1 MKRAWKILLPLVLL
15 ALIALVFA
23 YDSLAAFTKTI
34 RLESGAISAKSFTF
48 YVNES
53 SSQSQSLGDAVLSPG
68 ESKRYSVVLDGRSC
82 ETPVDAVVSL
92 SVSHDGAWP
101 DGLKILFGGETVN
114 DGFMETYA
122 DLQSTGET
130 QTVDFEV
137 VWDDPHLAS
146 YEAFGGFQLHMT
158 MTITAQQTN

>member
-23 YDSLAAFTKTI
+23 YDSLAAFTKS
-34 RLESGAISAKSFTF
+34 LSLQSGVISAKSFTF

-53 SSQSQSLGDAVLSPG
+53 SSQSQNLGDAVISPG

-92 SVSHDGAWP
+92 DVSHDGVWP
-101 DGLKILFGGETVN
+101 DGLEIQFGGETVN
-114 DGFMETYA
+114 DGFTQTYA
-122 DLQSTGET
+122 DLHSAGE
-130 QTVDFEV
+130 VKAVVFDV
-137 VWDDPHLAS
+137 VWDDPHLSS
-146 YEAFGGFQLHMT
+146 YEAFGGFQLHLAMT
-158 MTITAQQTN
+158 VTAQQTN